1 MPGVASTAQTKKVG
15 VASATGF
22 LLLEFRLPEAIN
34 LAPVLDILTQA
45 RTWELVVVVAVA
57 GLVRGFSGFGGG
69 LIFIPLASALV
80 GPKLAIPIF
89 YLIDLCTATPYGL
102 RMLPK
107 ASMREISPLLAGSWL
122 AAPIGGWI
130 LVSIEPDALRWASSL
145 LVLLMVALLASGWRY
160 GGEPKPLLSFGL
172 GGTGGILGTATGI
185 SGPIIIAYFLGSRAP
200 AELVRANIM
209 AFYALAALG
218 TDVILLWK
226 GLFSLEALV
235 YAALGAPLYAAGLT
249 FGSRVFGRSTD
260 KFYRQAAFVLITFS
274 AISGMPP
281 VSALIR

>member
-1 MPGVASTAQTKKVG
+1 
-15 VASATGF
+15 
-22 LLLEFRLPEAIN
+22 LPEAIN

-249 FGSRVFGRSTD
+249 FGSRVFGKSTD

>member
-1 MPGVASTAQTKKVG
+1 
-15 VASATGF
+15 
-22 LLLEFRLPEAIN
+22 LPEAFD
-34 LAPVLDILTQA
+34 LAPVLDLLQQA
-45 RTWELVVVVAVA
+45 RTWELVVIIAIA
-57 GLVRGFSGFGGG
+57 GIVRGFSGFGGG
-69 LIFIPLASALV
+69 LIFIPPASALV
-80 GPKLAIPIF
+80 GPQLAIPIF
-89 YLIDLCTATPYGL
+89 FLIDLCTATPYGL

-107 ASMREISPLLAGSWL
+107 ASLREIGPLLAGSWL
-122 AAPIGGWI
+122 AAPFGGWI
-130 LVSIEPDALRWASSL
+130 LVSVDPDSLRWASSL
-145 LVLLMVALLASGWRY
+145 MVLLMVALLATGWRY

-218 TDVILLWK
+218 TDAVLFWK

-249 FGSRVFGRSTD
+249 LGSRVFGKSTD
-260 KFYRQAAFVLITFS
+260 KSYRQAAFLLITLA

-281 VSALIR
+281 VSALLR